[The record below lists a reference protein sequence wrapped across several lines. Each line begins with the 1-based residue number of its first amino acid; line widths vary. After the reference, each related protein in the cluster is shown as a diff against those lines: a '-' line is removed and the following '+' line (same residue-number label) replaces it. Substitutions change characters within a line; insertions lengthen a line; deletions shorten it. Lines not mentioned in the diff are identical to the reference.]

1 MRMVERWSGRQC
13 KRHHGIVGITGRRA
27 VHGCHGAVI
36 GDCLQSRAQNAPA
49 PLRMT
54 LFHDP
59 SFRLTRRRGLAT
71 AAAMAVGA
79 LTPPGT
85 ASAQLA
91 APRGAWTLLQCLDS
105 TTAQAELARDYAT
118 GWRIAMQAR
127 PPGSRPVQLRTLDLS
142 GPGQVRE
149 RLLPLLRADTGVLGL
164 AGAVGEGLGLACV
177 EATREAGLPIAH
189 LAPWLHDTRH
199 DEGGDVL
206 PLFASQTHRLR
217 HTIGQ
222 LASVGM
228 QQLGVVYA
236 DAGTEA
242 ASGPGL
248 RAALSTNGLNAR
260 AWTASSGPEALAAA
274 LGPDAPPVLLY
285 LGGTPE
291 LSRLVRAL
299 AGRGLSRYVVSLSDT
314 DAATLAE
321 LGASRPVTVMLT
333 QGVPN
338 PQSGALPCVREYRA
352 LLQRLFDEAPSPL
365 SLAGWMAGRYVLGLL
380 GGIDEAPSR
389 GALLRAL
396 RQPPSMDLGGF
407 AFDFSGGQR
416 RGSRFVTQTLLGRE
430 GRLIGGG
437 LPSGALRARA

>member
-1 MRMVERWSGRQC
+1 
-13 KRHHGIVGITGRRA
+13 
-27 VHGCHGAVI
+27 
-36 GDCLQSRAQNAPA
+36 
-49 PLRMT
+49 MT
-54 LFHDP
+54 LSDEP
-59 SFRLTRRRGLAT
+59 SFRLSRRRGLAT
-71 AAAMAVGA
+71 ALALGSLALPRAAFSQG
-79 LTPPGT
+79 P
-85 ASAQLA
+85 A
-91 APRGAWTLLQCLDS
+91 ARGGWTLLQCLDTS
-105 TTAQAELARDYAT
+105 TAQVELARDYAT

-127 PPGSRPVQLRTLDLS
+127 PPGSRPVQLRTLELS
-142 GPGQVRE
+142 GAAQARE
-149 RLLPLLRADTGVLGL
+149 RLLPLLRTDAGVLGL
-164 AGAVGEGLGLACV
+164 AGTVGEGLGLACI

-199 DEGGDVL
+199 DDAGDVL
-206 PLFASQTHRLR
+206 PLFASQAHRLR
-217 HTIGQ
+217 HTVGQ

-236 DAGTEA
+236 DAGTET

-248 RAALSTNGLNAR
+248 RGALTANGLRAR
-260 AWTASSGPEALAAA
+260 AWTATAGPEALAAS
-274 LGPDAPPVLLY
+274 LGPDTPPVLLY

-338 PQSGALPCVREYRA
+338 PQSGALPCVREYRGQ
-352 LLQRLFDEAPSPL
+352 LQRLFDEAPSPL
-365 SLAGWMAGRYVLGLL
+365 SLAGWMAGRYVLSLL

-389 GALLRAL
+389 AALLRAL
-396 RQPPSMDLGGF
+396 RQPPTVDLGGF

-416 RGSRFVTQTLLGRE
+416 RGSRYVTQTLLGRE
-430 GRLIGGG
+430 GRLIGGSA
-437 LPSGALRARA
+437 PSDAWRLLA